1 MKLDEAIEIKETEL
15 DGSVEH
21 TEEELLEAEK
31 LGIEA
36 LKFVRRYRPFVYP
49 EVKKQLPGETE
60 E

>member
-36 LKFVRRYRPFVYP
+36 LKGIQYTRDHLDSKEYNP
-49 EVKKQLPGETE
+49 LPGETKD
-60 E
+60 